1 MRTILLLSALALL
14 PSAVVAAGGAAASP
28 REKPL
33 HGADCLDPSAARTW
47 DPVSGTELLVDAG
60 RRKYRVVLAEYCP
73 DLGYG
78 ADIGFE
84 GGGVGGRICGNVG
97 EKLRVNRRS
106 SCHIERLEIID
117 ADAYRAATGGQHGTV
132 SATKAKA
139 ESED

>member
-1 MRTILLLSALALL
+1 MRHVLLLSALVLL
-14 PSAVVAAGGAAASP
+14 PAVVPAAEEAPATP
-28 REKPL
+28 PKRPL

-97 EKLRVNRRS
+97 EKLRVNRRM
-106 SCHIERLEIID
+106 SCHIDRLEIID
-117 ADAYRAATGGQHGTV
+117 AETYRAATGDQHGTV
-132 SATKAKA
+132 SAGKTT
-139 ESED
+139 D